1 VKWSSSPGM
10 PLISADRP
18 SLLQV
23 FINLV
28 TNSIRALFNKDRR
41 LLAVTATCEHNRVHD
56 ALKMQA

>member
-1 VKWSSSPGM
+1 M